1 MLNTVVEGNVDTAQ
15 IVQEHEKD
23 IDLKSRN
30 KGVDEIMKKHKKR
43 LSKYSFLSGVIQIYC
58 PLLYPELPYHELR
71 LSGAV
76 LIWHHFNHGY
86 FK

>member
-1 MLNTVVEGNVDTAQ
+1 MNRLMLNTVVEGKVDTAQ

-43 LSKYSFLSGVIQIYC
+43 LSKY
-58 PLLYPELPYHELR
+58 
-71 LSGAV
+71 
-76 LIWHHFNHGY
+76 
-86 FK
+86 